1 MKRAVPI
8 LVALCLVFVAGSATA
23 TPAITNGLVAGY
35 EFNGNANDVSGNGND
50 GVVNGATVTTDRFG
64 NSNSAYSFDGV
75 DDYIDLGAQNFGSAL
90 SISLWV
96 NFHQITA
103 APQLLINKYDGDSG
117 PGDASIDRTLDL
129 YMHQEGEG
137 RHHEFFWTVSQDG
150 VNYSDE
156 RSITRAS
163 ANEWYH
169 LVAIFD
175 NGAASIY
182 VNNTQEVSWTS
193 GYSTLYT
200 SDVNLLLGRA
210 TKDHP
215 VLDDH
220 NLLNGVLDDV
230 HIYDRALSPSEV
242 ATLFAVPEPN
252 TALLLGIGMMGL
264 GMRRRQRTHRRGC
277 I

>member
-1 MKRAVPI
+1 MRRLA
-8 LVALCLVFVAGSATA
+8 LALALGFSVASGASAT
-23 TPAITNGLVAGY
+23 PVITNGLVAGY
-35 EFNGNANDVSGNGND
+35 EFNGNADDVSGNGNH
-50 GVVNGATVTTDRFG
+50 GVVNGATLTADRFG
-64 NSNSAYSFDGV
+64 NADSAYSFDGV
-75 DDYIDLGAQNFGSAL
+75 DDYIGLGDQDFGAAL

-117 PGDASIDRTLDL
+117 AGDVSIDRTFDL

-156 RSITRAS
+156 RSITRGS
-163 ANEWYH
+163 AGEWYH
-169 LVAIFD
+169 LVATFD

-182 VNNTQEVSWTS
+182 VNNAQEVSWAT

-200 SDVNLLLGRA
+200 SDVELLLGRQ

-215 VLDDH
+215 VLNDQNVLD
-220 NLLNGVLDDV
+220 GTLDDV
-230 HIYDRALSPSEV
+230 YIYNRALSPAEV
-242 ATLFAVPEPN
+242 STLYSAVPEP
-252 TALLLGIGMMGL
+252 TTGLLLGLGL
-264 GMRRRQRTHRRGC
+264 LGVAVRRRV
-277 I
+277 